1 MKGYLVKMF
10 GISLGLTMVV
20 ELVVAFVVRLGIKGR
35 MHRGMKTEQT
45 SDGGRHGVSGVK
57 DAFDHGSRDRPSL
70 GSKRHMALLVVLVN
84 VLTNPLAVLFCWLGR
99 MWLPPFLSLPL
110 ELAVEAAVVAV
121 EAWIYRS
128 FMEKPG
134 WGTGRPLLL
143 SVATNVCSWTAGV
156 VFGGWIDLVVTFF
169 GRMIQAY

>member
-10 GISLGLTMVV
+10 GISLVLTLAV
-20 ELVVAFVVRLGIKGR
+20 ELAAAFVVRLGIKIWESRKKKTSKTANGR
-35 MHRGMKTEQT
+35 MQA
-45 SDGGRHGVSGVK
+45 GRREK
-57 DAFDHGSRDRPSL
+57 DAFDYVCQDRLVL

-84 VLTNPLAVLFCWLGR
+84 VLTNPPAVLLCWLGR
-99 MWLPPFLSLPL
+99 MCLPPFFSLPV

-121 EAWIYRS
+121 EAWIYKS

-143 SVATNVCSWTAGV
+143 SVAANVCSWTAGIAL
-156 VFGGWIDLVVTFF
+156 GGWIDLAVTFLWRF
-169 GRMIQAY
+169 RQAW